1 MDTIITI
8 ADPGYQS
15 GPLLF
20 GLSLLV
26 VGLIAMVVG
35 AVADGGGKRWGGL
48 LAGVGLV
55 ATICGGIGA
64 PLMPWTAYEVAVRE
78 AKVASLE
85 EAGFTDVELSGDKF
99 TASDDG
105 AYFKGALVEVGDL
118 TWQVVEV
125 AR

>member
-1 MDTIITI
+1 MDTIIAI

-26 VGLIAMVVG
+26 AGLIALVVG
-35 AVADGGGKRWGGL
+35 AVAEEGGKRWGGFL
-48 LAGVGLV
+48 VGVGVL
-55 ATICGGIGA
+55 ATIYGGISA
-64 PLMPWTAYEVAVRE
+64 PLMPWAAYEVAVRD
-78 AKVASLE
+78 AKVAALE
-85 EAGFTDVELSGDKF
+85 EAGFTDMELEGDKF

-105 AYFKGALVEVGDL
+105 AYFKGALVEVGDR

-125 AR
+125 KR